1 MVTATG
7 LGSGLDIN
15 TLVTAIVDAERTP
28 LIARVDAKKAN
39 IDNLVSGYGSLQTAM
54 AAVRDSVAKLADAT
68 QLNATS
74 ATSSQASA
82 VSLTADSTAQ
92 IGTYSVSVSQLAQPQ
107 SLISGN
113 FSAATDVVGS
123 GTLTIGVGTPSY
135 NASPNETTYASFNQR
150 TSVSITIAANST
162 LADVRDAINAAN
174 AGVNASI
181 LQDGSNYK
189 LMINGDSAGLGNA
202 LSLTVSGDSS
212 GTDTDSSGL
221 SQLAFDASTAN
232 LTQTVAPQ
240 DAMLSLNGLSVTS
253 SSNTVTNVVDGVSLT
268 LLSTTSSNATVS
280 ISRDTAAITGL
291 VDTFVSAYNTYV
303 GSQKS
308 LTKYDATTGDAGF
321 LQGDA
326 MTRTMIS
333 QIRALIADEITG
345 LTGNISVLSD
355 LGISVETDG
364 SLKTNA
370 ITLDTAVRTN
380 FDSVQKFFVG
390 ETVSGA
396 AVSGFAGQIDTL
408 LDSFLDS
415 DGLILTKL
423 SSLDDKLKAVEEDRL
438 LYNQRME
445 ALEARYLRQFNAMD
459 ALVGQLTSTGD
470 MLKSQL
476 DALPGY
482 QNLRQSGN
490 R

>member
-28 LIARVDAKKAN
+28 LIARVDNKKAD
-39 IDNLVSGYGSLQTAM
+39 IDNLVSGYGFLQTAM
-54 AAVRDSVAKLADAT
+54 SAVRDSIAKLADAT

-74 ATSSQASA
+74 ATSSQTSA
-82 VSLTADSTAQ
+82 VSITADSTAQ
-92 IGTYSVSVSQLAQPQ
+92 IGTYSLSVSQLAQPQ

-113 FSAATDVVGS
+113 FSAASDVVGS
-123 GTLTIGVGTPSY
+123 GTLTIGMGTPSY
-135 NASPNETTYASFNQR
+135 NASPNETTYASFNQSS
-150 TSVSITIAANST
+150 SVSITIAANST
-162 LADVRDAINAAN
+162 LADVRDAINTAN

-181 LQDGSNYK
+181 LQDGTNYK
-189 LMINGDSAGLGNA
+189 LMINGESSGLSNG

-212 GTDTDSSGL
+212 GTDTDTSGL
-221 SQLAFDASTAN
+221 SQLAFDANTAN
-232 LTQTVAPQ
+232 LTQTVPPQ
-240 DAMLSLNGLSVTS
+240 DALLSINGLSVTS
-253 SSNTVTNVVDGVSLT
+253 SSNTVTNVLDGVSLT
-268 LLSTTSSNATVS
+268 LLSTTSSSATVS
-280 ISRDTAAITGL
+280 VSRDTTAITGL
-291 VDTFVSAYNTYV
+291 VDAFVSAYNTYL

-326 MTRTMIS
+326 MTRTMVS
-333 QIRALIADEITG
+333 QIRALISDEITG

-355 LGISVETDG
+355 LGISVEADG
-364 SLKTNA
+364 SLKTSA
-370 ITLDTAVRTN
+370 TTLESAVRTN

-390 ETVSGA
+390 ETVSGS

-445 ALEARYLRQFNAMD
+445 SLEARYLRQFNAMD